1 MKTRSSEVILLG
13 IFLAFYELVPKDHF
27 LRKVEETIDFSFIY
41 DLVEDSY
48 SSDNGRPSLDPV
60 LLVKIPLIQCFYGIR
75 SMRQTIK
82 DIEVNTAYRWFLGLS
97 LDDKVPHFT
106 TYGKNYSRRF
116 QNKEVLAHIFSHVL
130 HHVLE
135 AGLIDP
141 SEIFIDGTHI
151 KAAANNHKYKNVVVD
166 QKAKFMSEQL
176 DIEINLDRK
185 KHAKKARLNLRN
197 NQRQTQIVVGFTREN
212 TRKSSLIMLR

>member
-1 MKTRSSEVILLG
+1 M
-13 IFLAFYELVPKDHF
+13 H
-27 LRKVEETIDFSFIY
+27 
-41 DLVEDSY
+41 
-48 SSDNGRPSLDPV
+48 
-60 LLVKIPLIQCFYGIR
+60 
-75 SMRQTIK
+75 QTIK

-116 QNKEVLAHIFSHVL
+116 QNKELLAHIFSHVL
-130 HHVLE
+130 HQVLE

-151 KAAANNHKYKNVVVD
+151 KAAANNHKYKNVVVN

-185 KHAKKARLNLRN
+185 KHAKKARPNLRN
-197 NQRQTQIVVGFTREN
+197 NQRLIQIVVGFTREN

>member
-1 MKTRSSEVILLG
+1 M
-13 IFLAFYELVPKDHF
+13 
-27 LRKVEETIDFSFIY
+27 
-41 DLVEDSY
+41 
-48 SSDNGRPSLDPV
+48 
-60 LLVKIPLIQCFYGIR
+60 
-75 SMRQTIK
+75 
-82 DIEVNTAYRWFLGLS
+82 
-97 LDDKVPHFT
+97 PHFT

-116 QNKEVLAHIFSHVL
+116 QNKELLAHIFSHVL
-130 HHVLE
+130 HQVLE

-151 KAAANNHKYKNVVVD
+151 KAAANNHKYKNVVVN

-185 KHAKKARLNLRN
+185 KHAKKARPNLRN
-197 NQRQTQIVVGFTREN
+197 NQRLIQIVVGFTREN

>member
-1 MKTRSSEVILLG
+1 M
-13 IFLAFYELVPKDHF
+13 
-27 LRKVEETIDFSFIY
+27 
-41 DLVEDSY
+41 
-48 SSDNGRPSLDPV
+48 
-60 LLVKIPLIQCFYGIR
+60 
-75 SMRQTIK
+75 
-82 DIEVNTAYRWFLGLS
+82 
-97 LDDKVPHFT
+97 
-106 TYGKNYSRRF
+106 
-116 QNKEVLAHIFSHVL
+116 L

-151 KAAANNHKYKNVVVD
+151 KAAANNHKYKTVVID

-197 NQRQTQIVVGFTREN
+197 NQRQTQTVVGFIREN
-212 TRKSSLIMLR
+212 IRRSSLTMLK